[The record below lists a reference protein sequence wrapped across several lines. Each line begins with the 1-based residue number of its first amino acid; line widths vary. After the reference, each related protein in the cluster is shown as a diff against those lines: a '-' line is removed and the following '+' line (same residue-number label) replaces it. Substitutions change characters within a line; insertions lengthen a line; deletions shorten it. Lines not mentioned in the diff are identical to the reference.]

1 MKRYQK
7 LKRVMD
13 ILFSIMGIMLLLP
26 LFLILAIAIKVESK
40 GPVFFKQK
48 RYGKG
53 KIPFDLYK
61 FRTMYLDAP
70 KDAPTYSIRH
80 PDQYITKVGKILRR
94 TSLDELPQIWNILIG
109 QMSFVG
115 PRPVVLNEYDLIV
128 ERDKYGANDIRPGL
142 TGWAQINGRD
152 ELTPDVKARIDGEYV
167 KEMSFKNDLVCLLK
181 TIPVILKQDGFV
193 EGATASLAHQ
203 EVAVTEEAN

>member
-1 MKRYQK
+1 
-7 LKRVMD
+7 MD
-13 ILFSIMGIMLLLP
+13 VLFSIIGITLLLP

-80 PDQYITKVGKILRR
+80 PDQYIHKSREDFTKDQPGRAASDLEHSDRANELRR
-94 TSLDELPQIWNILIG
+94 
-109 QMSFVG
+109 

-152 ELTPDVKARIDGEYV
+152 ELTR
-167 KEMSFKNDLVCLLK
+167 MSR
-181 TIPVILKQDGFV
+181 P
-193 EGATASLAHQ
+193 E
-203 EVAVTEEAN
+203 